1 MQAGA
6 GSLKVQDVKSVF
18 TQFPVGRILFL
29 ALAEETKHAVN
40 ESFFED
46 RNDHPLL
53 ADGKFMEKVLPMVI
67 LEDFLER
74 EILH

>member
-18 TQFPVGRILFL
+18 TQLHVGRILFL

-40 ESFFED
+40 ES
-46 RNDHPLL
+46 L
-53 ADGKFMEKVLPMVI
+53 GKQRMASESQRMWL
-67 LEDFLER
+67 
-74 EILH
+74 